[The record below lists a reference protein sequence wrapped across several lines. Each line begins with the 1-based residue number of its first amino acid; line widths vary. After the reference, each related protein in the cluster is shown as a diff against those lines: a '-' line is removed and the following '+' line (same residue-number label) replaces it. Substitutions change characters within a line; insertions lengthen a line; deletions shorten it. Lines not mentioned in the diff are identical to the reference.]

1 MTYRRQLRASS
12 DGRPIVPR
20 AVRQPPGTTVGN
32 VPNTTLPRPCAG
44 VSPEGSMETVAVLDF
59 ETTGLSPACGDRP
72 TEIAVAL
79 VRDGQIVDR
88 FQSLMNP
95 GRWIP
100 FEVTSLTGI
109 TNDMVAGAAPVA
121 KVMRE
126 AARFVGRMP
135 IVAHNAAFDSRF
147 WKAELD
153 HLSIPT
159 GAPFACTML
168 LSRRLYPRFPN
179 HRLGTL
185 VELLHLP
192 KAGRA
197 HRAMA
202 DAEMTSH
209 LWCRIAHDVTASYG
223 VADAGHDLLTKVQR
237 VPRARVP
244 DVLAGGR

>member
-1 MTYRRQLRASS
+1 MHGIVGRRAGRYTPADESRPRTRPNLSS
-12 DGRPIVPR
+12 GLH
-20 AVRQPPGTTVGN
+20 ALLQAAKA
-32 VPNTTLPRPCAG
+32 L
-44 VSPEGSMETVAVLDF
+44 METVAVLDF

-72 TEIAVAL
+72 IEIAVAL
-79 VRDGQIVDR
+79 VREGQIVDR

-95 GRWIP
+95 GRRIP
-100 FEVTSLTGI
+100 FEVTALTGI
-109 TNDMVAGAAPVA
+109 TNDMVARAAPVA
-121 KVMRE
+121 TVMRE
-126 AARFVGRMP
+126 AARFVGPYP

-153 HLSIPT
+153 HLSMPT
-159 GAPFACTML
+159 GLPFACTML

-185 VELLHLP
+185 VDMLQLP
-192 KAGRA
+192 RAGRA

-209 LWCRIAHDVTASYG
+209 LWSRITRDVVDGYG
-223 VADAGHDLLTKVQR
+223 VVGVGHDMLTRVQR

-244 DVLAGGR
+244 DVLATFR

>member
-1 MTYRRQLRASS
+1 
-12 DGRPIVPR
+12 
-20 AVRQPPGTTVGN
+20 
-32 VPNTTLPRPCAG
+32 
-44 VSPEGSMETVAVLDF
+44 METVAVLDF

-100 FEVTSLTGI
+100 YEVTSLTGI
-109 TNDMVAGAAPVA
+109 TNEMVAGAAPVA

-135 IVAHNAAFDSRF
+135 IVAHNASFDSRF
-147 WKAELD
+147 WKAELNN
-153 HLSIPT
+153 LSIPT
-159 GAPFACTML
+159 GSPFACTML

-192 KAGRA
+192 EAGRA

-209 LWCRIAHDVTASYG
+209 LWCRIMRDVVESHGLVDVGHDV
-223 VADAGHDLLTKVQR
+223 LTKVQR
-237 VPRARVP
+237 VPRAKLAS
-244 DVLAGGR
+244 VLGGST